1 VVQTLEYAPPV
12 ALAAVGAQL
21 QQLGASLVAN
31 ATLGVAAQ
39 SAIVGS
45 TLRIQAPSSQSF
57 VLMDSAAF
65 SQLTAVN
72 IQGATDSVVV
82 IQLLDTAVSV
92 PNLTWVYTGPPVG
105 QALLHFPNAA
115 TVSLMGAHQVSM
127 LAPGATLTFST
138 GSLVGRLAVH
148 ALVGVGQVAAPSTNV
163 LQVGGCAYSPPPS
176 ASPAPS
182 AVLTGIPTQQSAPSA
197 SPLPPPTVQQ
207 VPLASP
213 PAASPTAILTSIPTQ
228 QSAPSASPLPPPT
241 VQQVPLASP
250 PAASQTATLTSIPTQ
265 QSAPSAS
272 PLPPPT
278 VQQVPLASPPA
289 ASPTATLTS
298 IPSQN
303 PIQAHTSPS
312 PETLDL
318 TASPNQPSQPQQQA
332 PPPPSPSTTGL
343 AVSPTPQL
351 PAQQN
356 NATAP
361 PVGTVATS
369 LPSPGPSTSPNPPTS
384 SLPTATPSATAVS
397 PAESSPQLLPPVV
410 VPQWFSPVVGVPSS
424 GGPPASP
431 SPVEFVGT
439 AATPVVDFPP
449 PLASPAPIIPGAPP
463 ASPVTIIPLGAVP
476 KFKTTTVGGLLPA
489 DDYSSAPAEASSD
502 AASSHNEESSDF
514 HAEMA
519 AKTSCLSRLPET
531 LGEHWTLNGGVLE
544 VVCRSGLNVLALPE
558 DGALGWHTLR
568 LVGPKG
574 ARLVIRFDGD
584 MLKLESVAVQYAGGL
599 LPDNTLVVA
608 PRATLILLGGWQD
621 VNVLAPVAEL
631 VVTYGEVRGDFDVAA
646 VSGEGT
652 VAPGPSSSLD
662 VC

>member
-1 VVQTLEYAPPV
+1 
-12 ALAAVGAQL
+12 
-21 QQLGASLVAN
+21 
-31 ATLGVAAQ
+31 
-39 SAIVGS
+39 
-45 TLRIQAPSSQSF
+45 
-57 VLMDSAAF
+57 
-65 SQLTAVN
+65 
-72 IQGATDSVVV
+72 
-82 IQLLDTAVSV
+82 
-92 PNLTWVYTGPPVG
+92 
-105 QALLHFPNAA
+105 
-115 TVSLMGAHQVSM
+115 
-127 LAPGATLTFST
+127 
-138 GSLVGRLAVH
+138 
-148 ALVGVGQVAAPSTNV
+148 
-163 LQVGGCAYSPPPS
+163 
-176 ASPAPS
+176 
-182 AVLTGIPTQQSAPSA
+182 
-197 SPLPPPTVQQ
+197 
-207 VPLASP
+207 
-213 PAASPTAILTSIPTQ
+213 
-228 QSAPSASPLPPPT
+228 
-241 VQQVPLASP
+241 
-250 PAASQTATLTSIPTQ
+250 
-265 QSAPSAS
+265 
-272 PLPPPT
+272 
-278 VQQVPLASPPA
+278 
-289 ASPTATLTS
+289 
-298 IPSQN
+298 
-303 PIQAHTSPS
+303 
-312 PETLDL
+312 
-318 TASPNQPSQPQQQA
+318 
-332 PPPPSPSTTGL
+332 
-343 AVSPTPQL
+343 
-351 PAQQN
+351 
-356 NATAP
+356 
-361 PVGTVATS
+361 
-369 LPSPGPSTSPNPPTS
+369 
-384 SLPTATPSATAVS
+384 
-397 PAESSPQLLPPVV
+397 
-410 VPQWFSPVVGVPSS
+410 
-424 GGPPASP
+424 
-431 SPVEFVGT
+431 VEFVGT

-463 ASPVTIIPLGAVP
+463 TSPVTIIPLGAVP